1 MYRSEDS
8 FKQSLLKALRD
19 RRCLCVCK
27 ESDWKMR
34 DFLQKKSCIR
44 TLTYHKCKGE
54 SK

>member
-34 DFLQKKSCIR
+34 DFLQKKELYKNIDIS
-44 TLTYHKCKGE
+44 
-54 SK
+54 